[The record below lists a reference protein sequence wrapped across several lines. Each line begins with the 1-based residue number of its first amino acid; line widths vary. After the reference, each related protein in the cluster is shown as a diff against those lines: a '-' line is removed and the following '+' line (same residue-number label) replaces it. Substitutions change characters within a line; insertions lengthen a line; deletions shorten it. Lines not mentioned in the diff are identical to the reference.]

1 MGAKVLVVAA
11 FAEGIRDVMGSHAK
25 PRTTGRKAALGA
37 LALGAS
43 LTGVGLIAAALDPS
57 TAVLT
62 ASGPQD
68 EGATQLSGLSSPVSV
83 DLSPTADSIANLTS
97 APVPSSGSLA
107 ATSRQSAADSAGS
120 VVRHARSADDSDGS
134 SGSENA
140 VKPIEYSNPAKGSGG
155 GYTGKH
161 KATSS
166 GTPPTETAAVTSA
179 IQDAVAPVTST
190 VQSVVAPVTS
200 TVETVLSP
208 VTSTV
213 ESVVTPVTSVVQSAA
228 SPVASTVSSVPVVGS
243 LLGGTGL
250 L

>member
-1 MGAKVLVVAA
+1 
-11 FAEGIRDVMGSHAK
+11 MGSHAK

-43 LTGVGLIAAALDPS
+43 LTGVGLIAAALDPA

-62 ASGPQD
+62 ASGPDD

-83 DLSPTADSIANLTS
+83 DLSPAADSIANLS
-97 APVPSSGSLA
+97 AAPLPTAGALA

-120 VVRHARSADDSDGS
+120 VVRHARSAGASGGS
-134 SGSENA
+134 SGSRDA
-140 VKPIEYSNPAKGSGG
+140 VKPIEGSNPTTGSGS

-161 KATSS
+161 KAAGS

-179 IQDAVAPVTST
+179 IQDAVSPVTST

-200 TVETVLSP
+200 TVE
-208 VTSTV
+208 
-213 ESVVTPVTSVVQSAA
+213 SVVTPVTSVVETVVTPVTSVVRSAA
-228 SPVASTVSSVPVVGS
+228 SPVTSTVSSVPVVGS